1 MGSYFGLYN
10 ISVAG
15 MQVNQAGLATTSHNI
30 SNVNTRGFSRQRMT
44 SNERQISAM
53 GLNATGKGV
62 GLQEIRQARNEF
74 LDQTYRRQNGKAGYW
89 LQKSASLMQMEQ
101 TMGDF
106 SSDTETNTG
115 LQRSLKDFVNSWD
128 ELKKHPNSMSARS
141 ALRGYGVALIDAF
154 GHIDQ
159 QLKQMQQDAC
169 SRVKDSVEDL
179 NTKARQVAQLNAAI
193 IQAEAAGTQAGDLRD
208 QRNLLLDEMSGIAN
222 ISVNEQENGILVVS
236 LSGVPVVN
244 GNQAHLLQTI
254 GDGSSQRPLKIQW
267 AETGEDIDL
276 SGGSLL
282 ALIQDADQSGVQA
295 ISLGYMP
302 FDFKPSSSNS
312 ISDLRQGLNDL
323 LTTIVTKLND
333 LHSSGFGLDG
343 STGTAFFVAADSS
356 KPISSSNVK
365 INPELDNLNKIAAA
379 GSANELPGG
388 CVIAESIYTLLTE
401 EKCFQYD
408 GTTKN
413 LDSFYQ
419 SIVSWIGTASE
430 HASGSA
436 DTQDKL
442 VQQLDNQRQSV
453 SAVSLDEETST
464 MIQYQRIYSANAKV
478 LSTIDSLLGDLIR
491 ELG

>member
-10 ISVAG
+10 IAVSG

-30 SNVNTRGFSRQRMT
+30 SNVNTRGFSRQRMA
-44 SNERQISAM
+44 SNERHVPAR

-74 LDQTYRRQNGKAGYW
+74 LDQSYRRQNGKAGYW
-89 LQKSASLMQMEQ
+89 LQKSSSLMQMEQ

-106 SSDTETNTG
+106 SSSTETNTG
-115 LQRSLKDFVNSWD
+115 LQQSLKDFVNGWD
-128 ELKKHPNSMSARS
+128 ELKKHPDSLNARS

-159 QLKQMQQDAC
+159 QLKQLQQDAC
-169 SRVKDSVEDL
+169 LRVKDSIENL
-179 NTKARQVAQLNAAI
+179 NAKAQQVALLNAAI
-193 IQAEAAGTQAGDLRD
+193 MRNEAAGTQAGDLRD

-222 ISVNEQENGILVVS
+222 ISVNEQGNGVLVVS
-236 LSGVPVVN
+236 LNGVPVVN
-244 GNQAHLLQTI
+244 GDQAHFLQAI

-267 AETGEDIDL
+267 AETSEDVDL
-276 SGGSLL
+276 PGGSLL

-295 ISLGYMP
+295 INPGDIP
-302 FDFKPSSSNS
+302 FDFKPSSGNS
-312 ISDLRQGLNDL
+312 ISDLRQGINDL
-323 LTTIVTKLND
+323 LTTIITKLND

-343 STGTAFFVAADSS
+343 STDTAFFIAADSS

-365 INPELDNLNKIAAA
+365 INPELDDLNKIAVA
-379 GSANELPGG
+379 GSANDLPGG
-388 CVIAESIYTLLTE
+388 CTIAESIYALLTE

-408 GTTKN
+408 GTTMN

-419 SIVSWIGTASE
+419 AIVSWIGTASE

-442 VQQLDNQRQSV
+442 VQQLDSQRQSV
-453 SAVSLDEETST
+453 SIVSLDEETAA